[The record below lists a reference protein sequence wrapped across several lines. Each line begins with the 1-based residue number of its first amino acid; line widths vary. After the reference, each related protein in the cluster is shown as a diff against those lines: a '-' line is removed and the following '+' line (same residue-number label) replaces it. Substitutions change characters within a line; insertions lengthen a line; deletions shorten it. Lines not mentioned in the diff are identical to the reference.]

1 MTAVKYHGGRNYK
14 NRINKHT
21 PNRRNNHPRNP
32 PTPTPKPSLSIPL
45 RSLAMDSPSGKAYR
59 RAPCPLAA
67 TCAAAL
73 PCHASAAASRRDARA
88 RVMASRAIAL
98 RRSFPGSVIDRSPG
112 DPSAGGRARLA
123 VASRPRCDILSPR
136 LNMPRSI
143 VKKHASVKSPVK
155 MHHS

>member
-45 RSLAMDSPSGKAYR
+45 RSLATHASSGYAYR
-59 RAPCPLAA
+59 GAPCPLAA

-88 RVMASRAIAL
+88 RVMASRSIAPPFDAGQARVSWL
-98 RRSFPGSVIDRSPG
+98 PRLRSDRRSRRVPTR
-112 DPSAGGRARLA
+112 GGAFTARGRFA
-123 VASRPRCDILSPR
+123 TPVRY
-136 LNMPRSI
+136 SI
-143 VKKHASVKSPVK
+143 APAKYAA
-155 MHHS
+155 